1 MDVSQSLLVISLAQ
15 RAAWQAVIYV
25 CSFVSLVYMTGLQQH
40 LLSDTAS
47 IVASSPAYFGR
58 ADILIGVS
66 VLSIAWP
73 LRAIQLQTKTVRT
86 TISAAAEHAR
96 STWGTLKHQY
106 KGSLGYLWRQILF
119 TQERHLVRTQNERDL
134 TIDDIP
140 ELPKSHQLQNIC
152 NEFTYDVNERLFLL
166 RAIYRTVWPSLGPLY
181 MAEML
186 IKGID
191 MVRILLD
198 GYVMHCLDAPDSHK
212 WYEGYVAALLMLVLK
227 AVQTKTQDINNTT
240 VVGWERVSTAL
251 EHEFLRLPLAT
262 GGLRRTGG
270 AHAST
275 QHVQTLLNGMQG
287 VHTVLVS
294 TTVVAASAWAISR
307 QVGWLALVPF
317 LVNSA
322 SSLMRFACTWM
333 LGSSYDWQDRYS
345 HLYDARID
353 DISDT
358 IRTVKLF
365 GWERKYLD
373 QHQRPRQFRD
383 DLPWY
388 ACFVQALWFAIESI
402 EMIASQISAGIITF
416 AYTRTASSSRQI
428 TTAQVFQINDMAD
441 NMRYDIES
449 IIPQLRGLHN
459 LVRCYNMIEH
469 FLRGDFVPT
478 LPRSPCEAS
487 KPSVTMSE
495 CSFTRN
501 RKNPKPVLTDVN
513 FEAVGSELVAVVGKT
528 GAGKSSL
535 LLAICGELEMLHGT
549 GNVCGRVGYLEQTPW
564 IMNDTMRANIL
575 FGRDY
580 NAAYMTKVLH
590 ACALDD
596 DLAVWPNGDLTVIG
610 DRGINI
616 SGGQRARLALART
629 LYSQADVYLLDDP
642 LSAVDAHVKRH
653 IMEHV
658 ILDTGLLG
666 GKLRIVS
673 THTKQL
679 LPFSNQVVTVEG
691 GTVTIEK
698 QTPQVYQPIE
708 RPVDTQADVLPETSS
723 EKDDDEDSDSDDD
736 DGLERWPLRDN
747 LVFMAQLCGVPL
759 IAGVMVAG
767 LSDPL
772 ISFVMDGYVLGA
784 LHADKE
790 SAGTDFTS
798 TLHYLLLNMASSLVE
813 RTVSRLRNTLRNSL
827 VDTHFDSRI
836 KRVFVR
842 SVVNAPVS
850 FFDST
855 TQGHISNAY
864 NTGVDR
870 LSSSVVGLLMHDFG
884 AIVRVALSV
893 YRICHNTPQLLIVA
907 PLAAW
912 LEARRC
918 GVLDRVFESIY
929 EIDREMG
936 VRHQAVSSIMNC
948 SQQMIR
954 MFGVESY
961 FLHHHVIQTDE
972 AQRVRS
978 AQLGVSSLSSTMYDV
993 LNSGNDMLIMWM
1005 LLLQFHVGHSKISA
1019 GEYLHFSLM
1028 ANKLVGDI
1036 DCLMMFPS
1044 KVRMLSDSINVF
1056 RRYAGIVPESTES
1069 KVPPK
1074 VWPTRGEIVFKDFS
1088 MQYHED
1094 LPFALRKINLEIRPG
1109 EKIGIVGRT
1118 GAGKSTLA
1126 KSLFRLNDRNTT
1138 GSITIDD
1145 IDIHTLNVTEQRPR
1159 LGIIPQESTLFSGTL
1174 RENLDP
1180 LRQFTIEDMWAA
1192 MIDCNVASIVSTRK
1206 DKPANLNTD
1215 SDSDDDD
1222 DSDDDIDDPG
1232 SYRNRKRAW
1241 QRAGIFKRIILY
1253 MLDEMPA
1260 QRSRRV
1266 RVHPHNLDR
1275 SVRSSTGTLSS
1286 GQQQMFSL
1294 CRLLMRKR
1302 QVIVLDEATA
1312 EVDLD
1317 TDQDIQRLIREK
1329 FSECTILTIA
1339 HRLETVMNSDRI
1351 VVMHK
1356 GEIVEIGPPDE
1367 LALQNGYFAELV
1379 RNNDFGQ

>member
-1 MDVSQSLLVISLAQ
+1 MVVGQTLLVISLAQ
-15 RAAWQAVIYV
+15 RAAWQAVVYV
-25 CSFVSLVYMTGLQQH
+25 CSFVSLVYVAGLQQH
-40 LLSDTAS
+40 LSDTAS
-47 IVASSPAYFGR
+47 IVTSSPACFGR
-58 ADILIGVS
+58 ADIIIGVS

-73 LRAIQLQTKTVRT
+73 LRATQLQTKTVRT

-96 STWGTLKHQY
+96 SAWITLKHQY
-106 KGSLGYLWRQILF
+106 KGSLDHLWHQIAF

-140 ELPKSHQLQNIC
+140 ELPSSHQLQNIC

-166 RAIYRTVWPSLGPLY
+166 RAIYRTVWPSLVPLF
-181 MAEML
+181 MADML
-186 IKGID
+186 VKGID

-251 EHEFLRLPLAT
+251 DHEFLRLPLAA

-270 AHAST
+270 GHAGT
-275 QHVQTLLNGMQG
+275 QHVRTLLNGMRG
-287 VHTVLVS
+287 IHTVLVS
-294 TTVVAASAWAISR
+294 STVVAASAWAISR
-307 QVGWLALVPF
+307 KVGWLALIPF
-317 LVNSA
+317 CVNSA
-322 SSLMRFACTWM
+322 SSLINVACTWM
-333 LGSSYDWQDRYS
+333 LGSSYDWKDRYRRS
-345 HLYDARID
+345 YDARID

-365 GWERKYLD
+365 GWEQKYLN
-373 QHQRPRQFRD
+373 QHQIPRQFRD
-383 DLPWY
+383 ELPWY

-402 EMIASQISAGIITF
+402 EMIASQISAGVITY

-449 IIPQLRGLHN
+449 IIPPLRGLHH
-459 LVRCYNMIEH
+459 LVRCYNMIEQ

-478 LPRSPCEAS
+478 LPRSSCDTSE
-487 KPSVTMSE
+487 PSVTMSG

-501 RKNPKPVLTDVN
+501 RKISKPVLTDVD

-535 LLAICGELEMLHGT
+535 LLAICGELEMLQGT

-580 NAAYMTKVLH
+580 DSAYMTKVLH

-596 DLAVWPNGDLTVIG
+596 DLAAWPNGDLTVIG

-629 LYSQADVYLLDDP
+629 LYSQADIYLLDDP

-658 ILDTGLLG
+658 ILDSGMLG

-679 LPFSNQVVTVEG
+679 LPFSNQVVTVDNN
-691 GTVTIEK
+691 TVTVEK

-708 RPVDTQADVLPETSS
+708 RPVETRADVLPEAN
-723 EKDDDEDSDSDDD
+723 DDDEDSDSDDD
-736 DGLERWPLRDN
+736 DDLEKWPLRDN
-747 LVFMAQLCGVPL
+747 LTFMARLCGVPL
-759 IAGVMVAG
+759 IVGVMVAG

-772 ISFVMDGYVLGA
+772 ISFIMDGYVLGA
-784 LHADKE
+784 LHAEKE

-813 RTVSRLRNTLRNSL
+813 RTVSRLRYKLQYSL
-827 VDTHFDSRI
+827 VDTHLDSRI
-836 KRVFVR
+836 KHVFVR

-855 TQGHISNAY
+855 TQRHISDAY
-864 NTGVDR
+864 NKGADS
-870 LSSSVVGLLMHDFG
+870 LSSSVVGMLMHDFG
-884 AIVRVALSV
+884 ALVRVVLSI

-912 LEARRC
+912 LEARRY
-918 GVLDRVFESIY
+918 GMLDRVFESIH
-929 EIDREMG
+929 EINHTMRI
-936 VRHQAVSSIMNC
+936 RHQAMSNIMNC

-954 MFGVESY
+954 MFGVDSY
-961 FLHHHVIQTDE
+961 FLHHHVVQTDE
-972 AQRVRS
+972 AERVRS
-978 AQLGVSSLSSTMYDV
+978 AQSGVSSLSGTMYNV
-993 LNSGNDMLIMWM
+993 LSSGSDMLIMWM

-1019 GEYLHFSLM
+1019 GEYLHFSQM
-1028 ANKLVGDI
+1028 ANKLVSDI
-1036 DCLMMFPS
+1036 DRLMTFPS
-1044 KVRMLSDSINVF
+1044 KVRMLSDNVNVF

-1069 KVPPK
+1069 EVPPK

-1088 MQYHED
+1088 MQYRED

-1126 KSLFRLNDRNTT
+1126 KSLFRLNDLNTS

-1159 LGIIPQESTLFSGTL
+1159 LGIIPQESTLFSGSL

-1192 MIDCNVASIVSTRK
+1192 MIECNVAGIVSTRNE
-1206 DKPANLNTD
+1206 KPADPDVD
-1215 SDSDDDD
+1215 SDDDSDDDD
-1222 DSDDDIDDPG
+1222 DDPN
-1232 SYRNRKRAW
+1232 SYRNQKRAW
-1241 QRAGIFKRIILY
+1241 QRAGIFKRIVLY

-1266 RVHPHNLDR
+1266 RVHPHKLDR

-1367 LALQNGYFAELV
+1367 LARQNGYFAELV